1 MPRTAQHAARPQR
14 VRDAER
20 TKNEIL
26 DVATREFSERGY
38 AGTRVDEI
46 AAKTHTTKR
55 MIYYYFQ
62 GKEELYV
69 EVLTRAYARIRN
81 AEAALNIDGEEPIS
95 AIRLLAEFTFDHH
108 ESAPDFIRL
117 VSIENINRGEHLVK
131 AGAFTD
137 LNSPIRDLIDHIL
150 RRGQEEGR
158 FRRDVDAL
166 DVHMLISS
174 FCVFRIANRHTFEAS
189 FGRDMADPKRRDH
202 YRKMLGDMVVEY
214 LTSPA
219 S

>member
-1 MPRTAQHAARPQR
+1 VPRTAQQARTPR
-14 VRDAER
+14 TRDAER
-20 TKNEIL
+20 TRNEIL

-62 GKEELYV
+62 SKEELYV

-81 AEAALNIDGEEPIS
+81 AETALNIEGDDPIA
-95 AIRLLAEFTFDHH
+95 AIRRLAEFTFDHH
-108 ESAPDFIRL
+108 EASPDFIRL
-117 VSIENINRGEHLVK
+117 VSIENINRGQHLVK

-137 LNSPIRDLIDHIL
+137 LNSPIRELIARIL

-174 FCVFRIANRHTFEAS
+174 FCVFRIANRHTFKAS
-189 FGRDMADPKRRDH
+189 FGRDMADPERREH
-202 YRKMLGDMVVEY
+202 YRRMLGDMIVQY
-214 LTSPA
+214 LTSHGD
-219 S
+219 